1 LPVPA
6 GAADAA
12 DAQGKRLVE
21 EACTQCHGLYPVIST
36 RDGGP
41 GWRDTVQKMVI
52 IGAQLNREEIDRI
65 VTYLAAEY
73 GPGAGPMPTGIL
85 PADSALEVE
94 PGTTGEE
101 VELPAGDGKELV
113 QGYCG
118 MCHDLGRIVVNR
130 MSAAAW
136 RRYTQNMLAQAG
148 IAAGEAELNRMVNYL
163 ASHFGPRAD

>member
-1 LPVPA
+1 
-6 GAADAA
+6 
-12 DAQGKRLVE
+12 
-21 EACTQCHGLYPVIST
+21 
-36 RDGGP
+36 
-41 GWRDTVQKMVI
+41 
-52 IGAQLNREEIDRI
+52 
-65 VTYLAAEY
+65 
-73 GPGAGPMPTGIL
+73 MPTGIL